1 MSDSNL
7 LESIEKDAAG
17 EAERILEQARQ
28 QADQRHREMERRIRE
43 MAAETDQAAARHGEL
58 AARRGDS
65 LINTESRRLALKARE
80 ELNRRVLGRARELLS
95 ELMETPAYDQVLS
108 RWIAEGALGVNLP
121 EALVRCSFRETLT
134 DHILRQAEKLILQE
148 TGRAV
153 KLSPAQGDPLAEQGV
168 EVSSPDR
175 RISFN
180 NQVSTRMRRYD
191 QDLKRIISEA
201 LING

>member
-7 LESIEKDAAG
+7 LESIEKDAAD

-28 QADQRHREMERRIRE
+28 QADQRRGETERRIRE
-43 MAAETDQAAARHGEL
+43 LTEETDQAAARYGEL
-58 AARRGDS
+58 AARRSES

-80 ELNRRVLGRARELLS
+80 ELNRRVLGRAREILS
-95 ELMETPAYDQVLS
+95 DLMGTPAYDKVLA

-121 EALVRCSFRETLT
+121 EALVRCSFRENLT
-134 DHILRQAEKLILQE
+134 DQILRQAEKLILHE
-148 TGRAV
+148 TGRKV
-153 KLSPAQGDPLAEQGV
+153 KLAPAPGDPLSEQGA
-168 EVSSPDR
+168 EVISPDR

-180 NQVSTRMRRYD
+180 NQVTTRMRRYD

>member
-7 LESIEKDAAG
+7 LESIEQDAAG

-28 QADQRHREMERRIRE
+28 QAEQRRRETDRRIRE
-43 MAAETDQAAARHGEL
+43 MKDETDQAVALYEERAV
-58 AARRGDS
+58 RRS
-65 LINTESRRLALKARE
+65 ESVINTESRRLALKARE
-80 ELNRRVLGRARELLS
+80 ELNRRVFGRARELLL
-95 ELMETPAYDQVLS
+95 EMPGTPAYNQVLA
-108 RWIAEGALGVNLP
+108 RWIAEGALGVNRP

-134 DHILRQAEKLILQE
+134 DDILRQAEALILQE
-148 TGRAV
+148 TGRTV
-153 KLSPAQGDPLAEQGV
+153 HLSLMKGDPLTEQGV
-168 EVSSPDR
+168 EVVSPDG

-180 NQVSTRMRRYD
+180 NQVGTRIRRYD

>member
-28 QADQRHREMERRIRE
+28 QAEQRRRETDRRIRE
-43 MAAETDQAAARHGEL
+43 MKDETDQAVALYEERAV
-58 AARRGDS
+58 RRS
-65 LINTESRRLALKARE
+65 ESVINTESRRLALKARE
-80 ELNRRVLGRARELLS
+80 ELNRRVFGRARELLL
-95 ELMETPAYDQVLS
+95 EMPGTPAYNQVLA
-108 RWIAEGALGVNLP
+108 RWIAEGALGVNRP

-134 DHILRQAEKLILQE
+134 DDILRQAEALILQE
-148 TGRAV
+148 TGRTV
-153 KLSPAQGDPLAEQGV
+153 HLSLMKGDPLTEQGV
-168 EVSSPDR
+168 EVVSPDG

-180 NQVSTRMRRYD
+180 NQVGTRIRRYD

>member
-7 LESIEKDAAG
+7 LESIEKDASG
-17 EAERILEQARQ
+17 EAERILDQARQ
-28 QADQRHREMERRIRE
+28 QADQRHRETERRIRE
-43 MAAETDQAAARHGEL
+43 LRDETDQAAARHAEL
-58 AARRGDS
+58 AARRSES
-65 LINTESRRLALKARE
+65 LINTESRRLALKSRE
-80 ELNRRVLGRARELLS
+80 ELNHQVLSRARQILS
-95 ELMETPAYDQVLS
+95 ETAGTPGYDRILS

-134 DHILRQAEKLILQE
+134 DRILRQAEELILQE
-148 TGRAV
+148 TGRTV
-153 KLSPAQGDPLAEQGV
+153 KLSPAEGDSLSEQGV

-201 LING
+201 LINE